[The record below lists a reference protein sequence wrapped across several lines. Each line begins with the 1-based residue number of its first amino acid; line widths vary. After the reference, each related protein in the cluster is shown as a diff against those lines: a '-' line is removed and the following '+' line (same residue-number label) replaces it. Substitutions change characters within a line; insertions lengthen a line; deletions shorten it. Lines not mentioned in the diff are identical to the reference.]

1 MQTQRGCCCRERPA
15 QAWLYAIRLRI
26 IVASFCLS
34 QCVCVRAL
42 CVDTVYHAHNR
53 YAKACAQV
61 CPPGCRLLAA
71 GCWLLAAAP
80 WTLTAS
86 PPLHPTR
93 PKHAPRPSMAACR
106 ALPSSAGWNLRPRP
120 SGPVLTAP
128 SSALSKSPICAVSL
142 LKTLRVAPPWQD
154 GLRMPHSIAA
164 SDAAVTCHSS
174 PPAASS

>member
-71 GCWLLAAAP
+71 GCWLLAAGCCAVDP
-80 WTLTAS
+80 HSVTAS
-86 PPLHPTR
+86 PPNSTQACT
-93 PKHAPRPSMAACR
+93 APVHGG
-106 ALPSSAGWNLRPRP
+106 LPCSPVERPRP
-120 SGPVLTAP
+120 SGPVSTAP